1 MYTRVLHLKDRRI
14 ISSLPRI
21 PFGSSTTSIPSL
33 MCTFQWPTTV
43 IVVNSLYCVF
53 TSVTSSRNEEFS
65 VATFPTVSMLF
76 NPTGQHVSRALA
88 RRRLIVERIVRAI
101 IWSENVVWAVV
112 GCIDALTSGAGA
124 LLYTSI
130 C

>member
-1 MYTRVLHLKDRRI
+1 MYIRALHLEDRGI
-14 ISSLPRI
+14 VSSLPRI

-33 MCTFQWPTTV
+33 MCNFQRPTIV
-43 IVVNSLYCVF
+43 IVVTSLYCVF

-65 VATFPTVSMLF
+65 VATFPPVSMLF
-76 NPTGQHVSRALA
+76 NPIGQHVSRALV
-88 RRRLIVERIVRAI
+88 RRRVIVERIVRAV

-112 GCIDALTSGAGA
+112 GCIDALTSGTEA
-124 LLYTSI
+124 LLHTSI